1 MSRKTKIK
9 NLKRGGQRNFTQ
21 KTKASV
27 GGSTI
32 NPLHSDNYSSSPT
45 SDTDKKRSEYT
56 VILLENTGNLTTEK
70 LKYEMVNK
78 ILHEMK
84 KKNPNN
90 EENYGGLSNADN
102 DVNPFVKHKDDIKRN
117 IENGVYIENIENIE
131 ETPNTRSRVTT
142 FAFLSRTK
150 TPSEKYLGITLDLTY
165 LKKETGIEK
174 VDIFRV
180 CRESIQES

>member
-27 GGSTI
+27 GGSTP
-32 NPLHSDNYSSSPT
+32 NLSHSDN
-45 SDTDKKRSEYT
+45 DKKRSEYT
-56 VILLENTGNLTTEK
+56 VILLENTGGLTTEK
-70 LKYEMVNK
+70 LKYEIVDK
-78 ILHEMK
+78 ILDEMK

-90 EENYGGLSNADN
+90 EENDGGLSNAHNVGNKSDEKNN

-117 IENGVYIENIENIE
+117 IENGVYIENIE

-142 FAFLSRTK
+142 FAFPSRTK